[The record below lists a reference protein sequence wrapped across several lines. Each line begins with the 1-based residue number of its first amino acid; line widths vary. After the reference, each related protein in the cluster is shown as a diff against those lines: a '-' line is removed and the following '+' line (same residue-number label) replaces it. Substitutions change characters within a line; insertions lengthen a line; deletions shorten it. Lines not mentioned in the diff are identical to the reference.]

1 MNCIV
6 FRINGCIFKM
16 NFLILDPGIMEKQ
29 YKTDIAII
37 NGFALLHALVALGS
51 RLIGIQD
58 DLMLTM
64 LTMLLVVIICLRRG
78 VNAKF
83 MGVCLIAVNIF
94 GFILGMGCAALFRR
108 WTDYTLLVNPLS
120 TFITT
125 EIIGWATY
133 GCTTVVRRR
142 HGFRP
147 SDTTGFKWLLVAI
160 VIILCARLA
169 IILIFSDVLNS
180 DNIVINLI
188 IDYVF
193 SCAVLVFLSANAI
206 HIDETAR
213 TDRER
218 TRLAQYSYMKL
229 KQQVNPHFLF
239 NSLNILDCLVK
250 DAPRET
256 ASTYIHKLAGMYRY
270 MLRNEDETLVSLR
283 DEMEFVN
290 QYIDM
295 MKLRFPE
302 GLKVEE
308 NIPEEALSYSVVP
321 CSVQLLIENATK
333 HNRISPDQP
342 LNIRIFCEGGYIII
356 DNNLQPKPK
365 SENSS
370 TGLGLKYIHEQYL
383 DLSDRDTVV
392 IPDAADGNG
401 KLHYIVKLPLL

>member
-133 GCTTVVRRR
+133 GCTAVVRRR

-308 NIPEEALSYSVVP
+308 NIPEEALSCSVVP

-383 DLSDRDTVV
+383 DLADRDTVV
-392 IPDAADGNG
+392 IPDAADGSG
-401 KLHYIVKLPLL
+401 ALHYIVKLPLL

>member
-1 MNCIV
+1 
-6 FRINGCIFKM
+6 
-16 NFLILDPGIMEKQ
+16 MEKQ
-29 YKTDIAII
+29 YRTDITII

-64 LTMLLVVIICLRRG
+64 LTMLLAVIICLRRG
-78 VNAKF
+78 VSAKF
-83 MGVCLIAVNIF
+83 MGVCIIAVNIF
-94 GFILGMGCAALFRR
+94 GFILGMGCAALFRKL
-108 WTDYTLLVNPLS
+108 TDSNLIVNPLS

-133 GCTTVVRRR
+133 GFTAAIRRR
-142 HGFRP
+142 PGFRP

-160 VIILCARLA
+160 VVILCARLA

-180 DNIVINLI
+180 ENIVINLI

-206 HIDETAR
+206 HIDEAAR

-270 MLRNEDETLVSLR
+270 MLRNEDEKLVSLR

-308 NIPEEALSYSVVP
+308 DIPEEALSRSVVP

-333 HNRISPDQP
+333 HNLIRVGQP
-342 LNIRIFCEGGYIII
+342 LCIRIFCRDGYIII

-365 SENSS
+365 AENAS

-383 DLSDRDTVV
+383 DLADRSTIV
-392 IPDAADGNG
+392 IPDAADETGT
-401 KLHYIVKLPLL
+401 LHYIVKLPLL

>member
-1 MNCIV
+1 
-6 FRINGCIFKM
+6 
-16 NFLILDPGIMEKQ
+16 MERQ

-78 VNAKF
+78 VSAKF
-83 MGVCLIAVNIF
+83 MCVCVIAVNIF
-94 GFILGMGCAALFRR
+94 GFLLGMGCAALFREL
-108 WTDYTLLVNPLS
+108 TDYNLVVNPLS

-133 GCTTVVRRR
+133 GCTVAIRRR
-142 HGFRP
+142 SGFQP
-147 SDTTGFKWLLVAI
+147 SNTTGFKWLLVAI
-160 VIILCARLA
+160 VVILCARLA

-180 DNIVINLI
+180 ENIVINLI

-193 SCAVLVFLSANAI
+193 SCAVLVFLALNAI
-206 HIDETAR
+206 HIDEEAR

-308 NIPEEALSYSVVP
+308 DIPESALERSVVP

-383 DLSDRDTVV
+383 DLADRDTVV
-392 IPDAADGNG
+392 IPDAADGSG
-401 KLHYIVKLPLL
+401 ELHYIVKLPLL

>member
-133 GCTTVVRRR
+133 GCTAVVRRR

-308 NIPEEALSYSVVP
+308 DIPESVLERSVVP

-383 DLSDRDTVV
+383 DLADRDTVV
-392 IPDAADGNG
+392 IPDAADGSG
-401 KLHYIVKLPLL
+401 ELHYIVKLPLL

>member
-1 MNCIV
+1 MN
-6 FRINGCIFKM
+6 R
-16 NFLILDPGIMEKQ
+16 Q

-58 DLMLTM
+58 DLMLTL
-64 LTMLLVVIICLRRG
+64 LTMLLAVIICLRRG
-78 VNAKF
+78 VSAKF
-83 MGVCLIAVNIF
+83 MCLCIIAVNIF
-94 GFILGMGCAALFRR
+94 GFLFGMGCAALFREV
-108 WTDYTLLVNPLS
+108 TDQNLVVNPLS

-133 GCTTVVRRR
+133 GCTAAIRRR
-142 HGFRP
+142 PGFKP
-147 SDTTGFKWLLVAI
+147 SNTTGFKWLLVAI
-160 VIILCARLA
+160 MVILCARLA

-180 DNIVINLI
+180 ENIVINLI

-206 HIDETAR
+206 RIDESAR
-213 TDRER
+213 SDRER

-250 DAPRET
+250 DAPSET
-256 ASTYIHKLAGMYRY
+256 ASKYIHKLAGMYRY
-270 MLRNEDETLVSLR
+270 MLRNEDEKTVPLR

-302 GLKVEE
+302 GLTVEE
-308 NIPEEALSYSVVP
+308 DIPESALSRSVVP

-333 HNRISPDQP
+333 HNRISREQP
-342 LNIRIFCEGGYIII
+342 LRIRIFCEDSYIIT
-356 DNNLQPKPK
+356 DNNLQPKAQ
-365 SENSS
+365 SEHSS

-383 DLSDRDTVV
+383 DLADRSTVV

-401 KLHYIVKLPLL
+401 ELHYIVKLPLL

>member
-1 MNCIV
+1 
-6 FRINGCIFKM
+6 
-16 NFLILDPGIMEKQ
+16 MEKQ

-64 LTMLLVVIICLRRG
+64 LTMLLAVIICLRRG
-78 VNAKF
+78 VSAKF
-83 MGVCLIAVNIF
+83 MCVCVIAVNIF
-94 GFILGMGCAALFRR
+94 GFLLGMGCAALFREL
-108 WTDYTLLVNPLS
+108 TDYYLVVNPLS
-120 TFITT
+120 TFVTT
-125 EIIGWATY
+125 LIIGWTTY
-133 GCTTVVRRR
+133 GCTIAIRRR
-142 HGFRP
+142 SGFQP
-147 SDTTGFKWLLVAI
+147 SNTTGFKWLLVAI
-160 VIILCARLA
+160 VAILCARLA

-180 DNIVINLI
+180 ENIVINLI

-193 SCAVLVFLSANAI
+193 SCAVLVFLALNAI
-206 HIDETAR
+206 HIDEEAR

-283 DEMEFVN
+283 DEMEFVD

-302 GLKVEE
+302 GLKVEKD
-308 NIPEEALSYSVVP
+308 IPEAALNSSVVP

-333 HNRISPDQP
+333 HNRISSTQP
-342 LNIRIFCEGGYIII
+342 LCIRIFCEDGYIII

-365 SENSS
+365 AENAS

-383 DLSDRDTVV
+383 DLASRSTVV
-392 IPDAADGNG
+392 IPDAAGENG
-401 KLHYIVKLPLL
+401 ALHYIVKLPLL

>member
-29 YKTDIAII
+29 YKTDIANI
-37 NGFALLHALVALGS
+37 NGFALLHALVVLGS

-133 GCTTVVRRR
+133 GCTAVVRRR

-206 HIDETAR
+206 HIDEAAR

-383 DLSDRDTVV
+383 DLADRDTVV
-392 IPDAADGNG
+392 IPDAADRNG

>member
-1 MNCIV
+1 
-6 FRINGCIFKM
+6 
-16 NFLILDPGIMEKQ
+16 MEKQ
-29 YKTDIAII
+29 YKTDVAII

-64 LTMLLVVIICLRRG
+64 LTMLLAVIICLRRG
-78 VNAKF
+78 VSAKF
-83 MGVCLIAVNIF
+83 MCVCVIAVNIF
-94 GFILGMGCAALFRR
+94 GFLLGMGCAALFREL
-108 WTDYTLLVNPLS
+108 TDYYLVVNPLS
-120 TFITT
+120 TFVTT
-125 EIIGWATY
+125 LIIGWTTY
-133 GCTTVVRRR
+133 GCTIAIRRR
-142 HGFRP
+142 SGFQP
-147 SDTTGFKWLLVAI
+147 SNTTGFKWLLVAI
-160 VIILCARLA
+160 VAILCARLA

-180 DNIVINLI
+180 ENIVINLI

-193 SCAVLVFLSANAI
+193 SCAVLVFLALNAI
-206 HIDETAR
+206 HIDEEAR

-283 DEMEFVN
+283 DEMEFVD

-302 GLKVEE
+302 GLKVEKD
-308 NIPEEALSYSVVP
+308 IPEAALNSSVVP

-333 HNRISPDQP
+333 HNRISSTQP
-342 LNIRIFCEGGYIII
+342 LCIRIFCEDGYIII

-365 SENSS
+365 AENAS

-383 DLSDRDTVV
+383 DLASRSTVV
-392 IPDAADGNG
+392 IPDAAGENG
-401 KLHYIVKLPLL
+401 ALHYIVKLPLL

>member
-1 MNCIV
+1 M
-6 FRINGCIFKM
+6 
-16 NFLILDPGIMEKQ
+16 DKQ
-29 YKTDIAII
+29 YRTDIAII

-51 RLIGIQD
+51 RLVGIQD

-64 LTMLLVVIICLRRG
+64 LTMLLAVIICLRRG
-78 VNAKF
+78 VSAKI
-83 MGVCLIAVNIF
+83 MCLCVLAVNIF
-94 GFILGMGCAALFRR
+94 GFVIGMGCAALFRTL
-108 WTDYTLLVNPLS
+108 TDYNLIVNPLS

-125 EIIGWATY
+125 EILGWATY
-133 GCTTVVRRR
+133 GFTAAVRRR
-142 HGFRP
+142 SGFQP
-147 SDTTGFKWLLVAI
+147 SHTTGFKWLLVA
-160 VIILCARLA
+160 VVVILCARLA
-169 IILIFSDVLNS
+169 LILIFSDVLNS
-180 DNIVINLI
+180 ENIVINLV
-188 IDYVF
+188 IDYIF
-193 SCAVLVFLSANAI
+193 SCAVLVFLSLNAI

-213 TDRER
+213 SDRER

-250 DAPRET
+250 DSSPET

-283 DEMEFVN
+283 EEMEFVN

-308 NIPEEALSYSVVP
+308 DIPEAELNRSVVP

-333 HNRISPDQP
+333 HNRISAAQP
-342 LNIRIFCEGGYIII
+342 LRIRIFCEDSYIII
-356 DNNLQPKPK
+356 DNNLQPKAK
-365 SENSS
+365 SENAS

-383 DLSDRDTVV
+383 DLADRSTVV
-392 IPDAADGNG
+392 IPDAADENG
-401 KLHYIVKLPLL
+401 ELHYIVKLPLL

>member
-1 MNCIV
+1 
-6 FRINGCIFKM
+6 
-16 NFLILDPGIMEKQ
+16 MEKQ

-64 LTMLLVVIICLRRG
+64 LTMLLAVIICLRRG
-78 VNAKF
+78 VSAKF
-83 MGVCLIAVNIF
+83 MCVCVIAVNIF
-94 GFILGMGCAALFRR
+94 GFLLGMGCAALFRKI
-108 WTDYTLLVNPLS
+108 TDIRLVVNPLS

-125 EIIGWATY
+125 EIIGWAIY
-133 GCTTVVRRR
+133 GCTAAIRRR
-142 HGFRP
+142 SGFQP
-147 SDTTGFKWLLVAI
+147 SNTTGFKWLLVA
-160 VIILCARLA
+160 VVVILCARLA
-169 IILIFSDVLNS
+169 LILIFSDVLNS
-180 DNIVINLI
+180 ENIVINLI

-193 SCAVLVFLSANAI
+193 SCAVLVFLALNAI

-250 DAPRET
+250 DAPRDT

-270 MLRNEDETLVSLR
+270 MLRNEDEKTVPLR

-302 GLKVEE
+302 GLRVEE
-308 NIPEEALSYSVVP
+308 DIPEAALSRSVVP

-333 HNRISPDQP
+333 HNRISGSEP
-342 LNIRIFCEGGYIII
+342 LCIRIFCEDSYIII

-370 TGLGLKYIHEQYL
+370 TGLGLKYIREQYL
-383 DLSDRDTVV
+383 DLGDRSTVV
-392 IPDAADGNG
+392 IPDAADEAGT
-401 KLHYIVKLPLL
+401 LHYIVKLPLL

>member
-133 GCTTVVRRR
+133 GCTAVVRRR

-383 DLSDRDTVV
+383 DLADRDTVV
-392 IPDAADGNG
+392 IPDAADRNG